1 MYFYS
6 KKKDRIVKIFF
17 FVLFVELIGE
27 VLLDFLNFPYLVYSF
42 KPLLMP
48 ILIYWYKKSKSDYL
62 NILVYALSFSFLGD
76 VFLMFLP
83 VSEHFF
89 LAGLASFLITHLL
102 YLIVFVKYINNKE
115 KSIFWKKPHL
125 SLPFILYGFSLVAY
139 LTQMENPKFIEMK
152 IPVIV
157 YASVIMLMVLSAIGR
172 YNKVNQKSFSL
183 VLIGALLFMFSD
195 TLIALN
201 NFSNIFDSNKY
212 VARILIMILYSFG
225 QFLIV
230 KGIIEQKIKKC

>member
-1 MYFYS
+1 MKT
-6 KKKDRIVKIFF
+6 KKILNIFLIV
-17 FVLFVELIGE
+17 LNVELLGE
-27 VLLDFLNFPYLVYSF
+27 ILLEIYNFPYLVYIL

-48 ILIYWYKKSKSDYL
+48 ILIFWYKKSAKKEIK
-62 NILVYALSFSFLGD
+62 ILIYALVFSFFGD

-83 VSEHFF
+83 LSEHFF

-102 YLIVFVKYINNKE
+102 YFVIFVKYIEKE
-115 KSIFWKKPHL
+115 PKSIFWKRPHL
-125 SLPFILYGFSLVAY
+125 ALPFVLYGLSLIAF
-139 LTQMENPKFIEMK
+139 LSKTANPKFIEMK

-183 VLIGALLFMFSD
+183 IIVGALLFMFSD

-201 NFSNIFDSNKY
+201 NFASIFDNYKY
-212 VARILIMILYSFG
+212 LARILIMILYSIG
-225 QFLIV
+225 QYLIV
-230 KGIIEQKIKKC
+230 FGILEQNKLKTSLN